1 MNYLTISELVTE
13 KLQGQLVSAAF
24 FSTFSFE
31 PDFFELEIMPL
42 LLAHR
47 DGKTDNIYQP
57 ALSSNDAIRW
67 QQVERLL
74 ASQPIPTA
82 VIYDP
87 SVYRCERSPRLEI
100 VYHGYSIP
108 SGCQH
113 AKLIAFVLED
123 PITNVQKVIFG
134 AGSFNLTRAG
144 WWDNIECGHFVTL
157 SASWAPKNLCDQITE
172 ALEYYLVQ
180 MGGENEA
187 INKVIQVIVQLT
199 KTKGEDDLQF
209 YFSGQLEQANYS
221 FADFIAAEECPT
233 EQLEVIS
240 PYFAESGDNAVLS
253 KFMSTYCKTRIL
265 LPIDPYSD
273 KLNDVKANIEASVYQ
288 QLKTAGVDWCQW
300 QPTIQ
305 QKLTADSSLRSIHAK
320 VYRMA
325 DEERSDVFIGSVNF
339 SFKAF
344 EHNVEAGF
352 LIKQTKVGPFLGENI
367 SCEPAI
373 LNEAEPELHGGEVM
387 TENYLPALNL
397 MYCWK
402 EKILTLQN
410 HQIEWSQNIVLNSN
424 SDDEPLAEVQV
435 HDGWLTLQAEIL
447 DIKALES
454 HLKNSAMVLAHSLV
468 EQERYVSE
476 QLISQRN
483 ICMRPSS
490 FPPLRLADLLDIF
503 RDMNQQQLLL
513 LTERYAQ
520 VSELAIAYCSGDDSG
535 VEAKVEARNF
545 FSAFS
550 EVNSAFFNLNR
561 KLLQAKND
569 KDERTIDYYLLGKQV
584 DSLYGVLNAVTS
596 SPMEDS
602 KKEIVLIEPV
612 IRYLTLLSI
621 HDSIQRFGTT
631 NGELF
636 EKLST
641 AISELESGGELVVTD
656 NNDTELHNRFLAWFK
671 EEFFS
676 TVDAVLVGEEQ

>member
-1 MNYLTISELVTE
+1 MNYVTISELVAE
-13 KLQGQLVSAAF
+13 QLQGQLVSAAF

-42 LLAHR
+42 LLAQR
-47 DGKTDNIYQP
+47 DSKTDNLYQP
-57 ALSSNDAIRW
+57 ALSTNDAIRW
-67 QQVERLL
+67 QQIERLL

-100 VYHGYSIP
+100 VYHGYSTP
-108 SGCQH
+108 LGCQH

-123 PITNVQKVIFG
+123 PITNVQEVIFG
-134 AGSFNLTRAG
+134 TGSFNLTRAG

-157 SASWAPKNLCDQITE
+157 SASWAPKNLCDQITK
-172 ALEYYLVQ
+172 ALKYYLVQ

-187 INKVIQVIVQLT
+187 INKVIQVIGQLT
-199 KTKGEDDLQF
+199 KTKVEDDLQF

-221 FADFIAAEECPT
+221 FGDFIAAEKCPT

-253 KFMSTYCKTRIL
+253 KFMNTYDKTRIL

-288 QLKTAGVDWCQW
+288 QLKYAGVDWCQW
-300 QPTIQ
+300 QPTIEK
-305 QKLTADSSLRSIHAK
+305 KLTSDSSLRSLHAK
-320 VYRMA
+320 VYRM
-325 DEERSDVFIGSVNF
+325 SDKGHSNVFIGSVNF

-344 EHNVEAGF
+344 EHNIEAGF
-352 LIKQTKVGPFLGENI
+352 LIKKNNIGQLLGASI

-373 LNEAEPELHGGEVM
+373 FNEVEPELHGGDVFADKC
-387 TENYLPALNL
+387 LPMLNP

-402 EKILTLQN
+402 EQTLTLHN
-410 HQIEWSQNIVLNSN
+410 HQVKWLHSIILNNDS
-424 SDDEPLAEVQV
+424 ELPLAKIQANN
-435 HDGWLTLQAEIL
+435 GQLSLQAEIL

-483 ICMRPSS
+483 ICMRPSP

-503 RDMNQQQLLL
+503 RDMNQQQLLS

-535 VEAKVEARNF
+535 VGAKIEARNF

-569 KDERTIDYYLLGKQV
+569 KDERTIDYYLLGKQA

-621 HDSIQRFGTT
+621 QDSIQRFGTT

-671 EEFFS
+671 YEFFS
-676 TVDAVLVGEEQ
+676 TTDDVLVGEDQ

>member
-1 MNYLTISELVTE
+1 VNYITISELVAE
-13 KLQGQLVSAAF
+13 QLQGHLVSAAF

-42 LLAHR
+42 LLAQR
-47 DGKTDNIYQP
+47 DSKTDNLYQP
-57 ALSSNDAIRW
+57 ALSTNDAIRW
-67 QQVERLL
+67 QQIERLL

-100 VYHGYSIP
+100 VYHGYSTHL
-108 SGCQH
+108 GCQH
-113 AKLIAFVLED
+113 AKLTAFVLED

-157 SASWAPKNLCDQITE
+157 SASWAPKNLCDQITK
-172 ALEYYLVQ
+172 ALKYYLVQ

-187 INKVIQVIVQLT
+187 INKVIQVIGQLT
-199 KTKGEDDLQF
+199 KTKVEDNLQF
-209 YFSGQLEQANYS
+209 YFSGQLEQTNYS

-240 PYFAESGDNAVLS
+240 PYFAESGDNPVLS
-253 KFMSTYCKTRIL
+253 KFMNTYDKTRIL

-288 QLKTAGVDWCQW
+288 QLKNAGVDWCQW
-300 QPTIQ
+300 QPTIE
-305 QKLTADSSLRSIHAK
+305 QKLTSDSSLRSLHAK
-320 VYRMA
+320 VYRMS
-325 DEERSDVFIGSVNF
+325 DKGHCDVFIGSVNF

-344 EHNVEAGF
+344 EHNIEAGF
-352 LIKQTKVGPFLGENI
+352 LIKKTNVGPFLGENI

-373 LNEAEPELHGGEVM
+373 FNEVEPELHGGDVIAD
-387 TENYLPALNL
+387 TCLPMLNL
-397 MYCWK
+397 IYCWK
-402 EKILTLQN
+402 EQTLTLHN
-410 HQIEWSQNIVLNSN
+410 HQVKWVHSILLNN
-424 SDDEPLAEVQV
+424 DLEKPLAKIQANN
-435 HDGWLTLQAEIL
+435 GRLTLQAEIL
-447 DIKALES
+447 DVKALES
-454 HLKNSAMVLAHSLV
+454 HLKNSAMVLAYSLV
-468 EQERYVSE
+468 EQQVYDSE
-476 QLISQRN
+476 QLVSQQN
-483 ICMRPSS
+483 ICMRPSP

-503 RDMNQQQLLL
+503 KDMNQQQLLS

-520 VSELAIAYCSGDDSG
+520 VSELAIAYCSGDDFG

-550 EVNSAFFNLNR
+550 EVNCAFFNLNC
-561 KLLQAKND
+561 KLSQAKND
-569 KDERTIDYYLLGKQV
+569 KDERTIEYYLLGKQT
-584 DSLYGVLNAVTS
+584 DSLYGVFNAVTS
-596 SPMEDS
+596 SLGDS
-602 KKEIVLIEPV
+602 LEKGVVLIDPV

-621 HDSIQRFGTT
+621 QDSLQRFEI
-631 NGELF
+631 NDGELF
-636 EKLST
+636 DKLLN
-641 AISELESGGELVVTD
+641 AISDLESGGELVVTD

-676 TVDAVLVGEEQ
+676 TTDILLNGEEL

>member
-1 MNYLTISELVTE
+1 MNFITISELVAE
-13 KLQGQLVSAAF
+13 QLQGNLVSAAF

-42 LLAHR
+42 LLAQR
-47 DGKTDNIYQP
+47 DSKTDNLYQP
-57 ALSSNDAIRW
+57 ALSTNDAIRW
-67 QQVERLL
+67 QQIERLL
-74 ASQPIPTA
+74 ASQSIPTA

-100 VYHGYSIP
+100 VYHGYSTHL
-108 SGCQH
+108 GCQH

-157 SASWAPKNLCDQITE
+157 SASWAPKNLCNQITK

-187 INKVIQVIVQLT
+187 INKVIQVIGQLT
-199 KTKGEDDLQF
+199 KTKVEDDLQF

-221 FADFIAAEECPT
+221 FGDFIAAEKCPT

-253 KFMSTYCKTRIL
+253 KFMNTYDKTRIL

-273 KLNDVKANIEASVYQ
+273 KLNDVKANIESSVYQ
-288 QLKTAGVDWCQW
+288 QLKNAGVDWCQW
-300 QPTIQ
+300 QPTIE
-305 QKLTADSSLRSIHAK
+305 QKLTSDSSLRSLHAK
-320 VYRMA
+320 VYRMVNK
-325 DEERSDVFIGSVNF
+325 DHSDIFIGSVNF

-352 LIKQTKVGPFLGENI
+352 LIKKVNVGAFLGANI

-373 LNEAEPELHGGEVM
+373 FNEIEPELHGDVIADKC
-387 TENYLPALNL
+387 LPMLNL

-402 EKILTLQN
+402 EQTLTLHN
-410 HQIEWSQNIVLNSN
+410 HQIKWVHSTVLNNDS
-424 SDDEPLAEVQV
+424 EQPLAKIQANN
-435 HDGWLTLQAEIL
+435 GRLILQAEIL
-447 DIKALES
+447 DVKALES
-454 HLKNSAMVLAHSLV
+454 HLKNSAMVLAYSLV
-468 EQERYVSE
+468 EKEMYVSE
-476 QLISQRN
+476 QLVSQQN
-483 ICMRPSS
+483 ICMRPSP

-503 RDMNQQQLLL
+503 RDMNQQQLLS

-561 KLLQAKND
+561 KLSQAKND
-569 KDERTIDYYLLGKQV
+569 QDERTIEYYLLGKQT
-584 DSLYGVLNAVTS
+584 DSLYGVFNAVTS
-596 SPMEDS
+596 SLEDS
-602 KKEIVLIEPV
+602 LEKVVVLIDPV

-621 HDSIQRFGTT
+621 QDSLQRFEIK

-636 EKLST
+636 DKLLN
-641 AISELESGGELVVTD
+641 AISDLESGGELVVTD

-676 TVDAVLVGEEQ
+676 TADTLLNGEEL